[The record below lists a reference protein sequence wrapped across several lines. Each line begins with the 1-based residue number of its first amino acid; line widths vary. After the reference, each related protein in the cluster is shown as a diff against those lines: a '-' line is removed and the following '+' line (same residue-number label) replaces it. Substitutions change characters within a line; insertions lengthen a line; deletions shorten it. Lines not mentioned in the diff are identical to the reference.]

1 MDSQVARRIVEIIA
15 VELQVPID
23 RVLPGMSF
31 RKDLGMDSVAALNIL
46 FAAEEA
52 FDVHVP
58 EGELENVDDLDA
70 ILGLIARYDPRGA
83 SPPTGRGSG

>member
-1 MDSQVARRIVEIIA
+1 MDSQVAQRIVEIIA
-15 VELQVPID
+15 VELQVPVERIQAG
-23 RVLPGMSF
+23 RSF

-70 ILGLIARYDPRGA
+70 ILRLIERYETRGML
-83 SPPTGRGSG
+83 PPTGRDPG

>member
-1 MDSQVARRIVEIIA
+1 MDAHVAQRIIEIIA
-15 VELQVPID
+15 VELQVPVE
-23 RVLPGMSF
+23 RVRAGMSL

-70 ILGLIARYDPRGA
+70 ILGLIERYETRGI
-83 SPPTGRGSG
+83 SPPTARGRG